1 MTRHGVYE
9 CMSTRLRIAL
19 PSVIGVLSLPLIF
32 WDIHNARVIESMGM
46 AWDMGAPIWP
56 YQASDILLRLL
67 NGPACSVTMPIA
79 NFLRL
84 AAPMHLLLVIPAILT
99 WWWFL
104 GLTLDRGL
112 TRWSFFGVVAVIVA
126 LLLWGAT
133 TIPGMFR
140 LRLDY
145 RAVNVSTTLLILR
158 FLTPVAW
165 FTALMYLL
173 CRGKKRVSAAS

>member
-1 MTRHGVYE
+1 
-9 CMSTRLRIAL
+9 MSTRLRTAL

-32 WDIHNARVIESMGM
+32 WDIHKARVIGSMGM

-67 NGPACSVTMPIA
+67 NGPAYSITMPIA
-79 NFLRL
+79 NLLRL
-84 AAPMHLLLVIPAILT
+84 AAPMHLLLVVPVILT

-112 TRWSFFGVVAVIVA
+112 TRWSFLGMFVVLVT
-126 LLLWGAT
+126 LLLWAASA
-133 TIPGMFR
+133 IPGIFR

-145 RAVNVSTTLLILR
+145 RPFHVSTSLLILR
-158 FLTPVAW
+158 FLTPAAW
-165 FTALMYLL
+165 FIALASLL
-173 CRGKKRVSAAS
+173 CVGKRRVVPAS